1 MNAWVILSEF
11 SSNPLACNLATNK
24 WSRTFSLKTMPRLL
38 KIVTKKVLN
47 VSVTSLLLEIILYF
61 LVTVALYYVN
71 LLLQKRHNCFS
82 KFLIISDVLRLQV
95 FKEIF
100 AAWKVSV
107 FSRIRNE
114 YEEIRSI
121 SLYSVRMRGNT
132 DQKKSKYRPFLFL

>member
-1 MNAWVILSEF
+1 MWIILSEF

-24 WSRTFSLKTMPRLL
+24 WSRTLSLKTMPRLL

-82 KFLIISDVLRLQV
+82 KFLIVSDVLLLQV

-132 DQKKSKYRPFLFL
+132 DQKKSKYGLFLFF

>member
-1 MNAWVILSEF
+1 
-11 SSNPLACNLATNK
+11 
-24 WSRTFSLKTMPRLL
+24 MPRLL
-38 KIVTKKVLN
+38 KTVTKKVLN

-100 AAWKVSV
+100 AA
-107 FSRIRNE
+107 
-114 YEEIRSI
+114 
-121 SLYSVRMRGNT
+121 
-132 DQKKSKYRPFLFL
+132 

>member
-1 MNAWVILSEF
+1 
-11 SSNPLACNLATNK
+11 
-24 WSRTFSLKTMPRLL
+24 MPRLL

-82 KFLIISDVLRLQV
+82 KFLIVSDVLLLQV

-100 AAWKVSV
+100 AA
-107 FSRIRNE
+107 
-114 YEEIRSI
+114 
-121 SLYSVRMRGNT
+121 
-132 DQKKSKYRPFLFL
+132 